1 MTSPTLAGRQAKPT
15 TMRRASEIVLVSGTV
30 LAVIAAFG
38 PGWSVRVGIGLAVAA
53 AATACAFAWQEL
65 RTARRGHAKVML
77 ATLQEH
83 GRQLT
88 EERTRNAAV
97 IDTLSARIADARAVI
112 ERLRVKIAE
121 LKMQVSGL
129 RGDTVYLAGEVGHR
143 ETVIAALRETV
154 RAREA
159 ELITLREDDDCEV
172 HHMPRRVLAE
182 HESNW
187 DDIPG
192 VDELWGDGSHPT
204 VFDLK
209 MIDTAMV
216 LPNYEAE
223 RKLA

>member
-1 MTSPTLAGRQAKPT
+1 
-15 TMRRASEIVLVSGTV
+15 

-38 PGWSVRVGIGLAVAA
+38 PGWSVRVGIGVSVAA
-53 AATACAFAWQEL
+53 AVMACAFAWREL
-65 RTARRGHAKVML
+65 NSARRGHAKAML
-77 ATLQEH
+77 AALQEH

-97 IDTLSARIADARAVI
+97 VDTLSGRIADARAVI
-112 ERLRVKIAE
+112 ERLRVKVAE

-129 RGDTVYLAGEVGHR
+129 RGDTVYLAGEVSHR
-143 ETVIAALRETV
+143 ENVISALRETV

-159 ELITLREDDDCEV
+159 ELISLRDEDDCEV

-182 HESNW
+182 HESKW

-192 VDELWGDGSHPT
+192 VDELWGDGNHPT

-209 MIDTAMV
+209 TIDTAMV
-216 LPNYEAE
+216 MPNYEVD
-223 RKLA
+223 RQVS

>member
-1 MTSPTLAGRQAKPT
+1 MTSPTLASRQAKPT
-15 TMRRASEIVLVSGTV
+15 SLRRASEIVLVSGTV

-38 PGWSVRVGIGLAVAA
+38 PSWSVRVGIGLSVAA
-53 AATACAFAWQEL
+53 AVTACAFAWREL
-65 RTARRGHAKVML
+65 RTARRGHAKAML
-77 ATLQEH
+77 AALQEH

-97 IDTLSARIADARAVI
+97 VDTLSGRIVDARTVI
-112 ERLRVKIAE
+112 EKLRVMVAE

-129 RGDTVYLAGEVGHR
+129 RGDTAYLAGEVSHR
-143 ETVIAALRETV
+143 ENVISALRETV

-159 ELITLREDDDCEV
+159 ELISLRDEDDCEV

-182 HESNW
+182 HESKW

-192 VDELWGDGSHPT
+192 VDELWGDGNHPT

-209 MIDTAMV
+209 VIDTALAM
-216 LPNYEAE
+216 PNYEVD
-223 RKLA
+223 RQVS

>member
-1 MTSPTLAGRQAKPT
+1 MCR
-15 TMRRASEIVLVSGTV
+15 
-30 LAVIAAFG
+30 
-38 PGWSVRVGIGLAVAA
+38 VAA
-53 AATACAFAWQEL
+53 AVLACAFAWREL
-65 RTARRGHAKVML
+65 NSARRGHAKAML
-77 ATLQEH
+77 AALQEH

-97 IDTLSARIADARAVI
+97 VDTLSGRIADARTVI
-112 ERLRVKIAE
+112 EKLRVMMAE

-129 RGDTVYLAGEVGHR
+129 RGDTVYLTGEVSHR
-143 ETVIAALRETV
+143 ENVISALRETV

-159 ELITLREDDDCEV
+159 ELISLRDEDDCEV

-182 HESNW
+182 HESKW

-192 VDELWGDGSHPT
+192 VDELWGDGNHPT

-216 LPNYEAE
+216 MPNYEVD
-223 RKLA
+223 RQVS